1 VKRKFRSNFVNCM
14 RIKSTFKILIF
25 FLLANFFSCEKQP
38 ELTMIVSYR
47 ISNRVVVF
55 NYLNVNITAIASSSG
70 LIIIDTQRS
79 PAMMRIVLREIE
91 KEFRSNKVLYVV
103 NTHGH
108 ADHCSGNQ
116 IFPDSIIVA
125 HQNCPEFM
133 RQYPANS
140 PQALWYARSNLE
152 ELKKQ
157 NYESE
162 KRSAEAEK
170 IRAKYNNR
178 KMQLTD
184 LEKNYRITP
193 PSITFQDSLDLNAG
207 DLTLKLWYA
216 GNAHTTNDIFIYV
229 PEEKLVFVGDL
240 LNSGTSIG
248 FPVNRITDVPR
259 ILSVMD
265 KIAEQPAGIEY
276 LISGHSEVLSKNDFL
291 SLRKQLKE
299 RYQKFEGKNS
309 AAKKLGHFIKE
320 RGIKQAIA
328 DYRKSNFSEPTG
340 YYLLEE
346 EFNALGYQFLGRGLI
361 DEAIAVFKT
370 ALKHFTESAL
380 LYDNLAEAYLKQ
392 KQNDLAIKNY
402 QKSLELMPYNRNA
415 EEMLKFLGSKN

>member
-1 VKRKFRSNFVNCM
+1 MNYKRIEYTS
-14 RIKSTFKILIF
+14 KILLL
-25 FLLANFFSCEKQP
+25 FLLAIFISCEKDP
-38 ELTMIVSYR
+38 ELRVTSHR
-47 ISNRVVVF
+47 LSNRVVVF
-55 NYLNVNITAIASSSG
+55 DYLNVNVTAIAGSKG
-70 LIIIDTQRS
+70 LVIIDTQRS
-79 PAMMRIVLREIE
+79 PAMMRIVLQQIE
-91 KEFRSNKVLYVV
+91 KEFRRNDILYVV

-108 ADHCSGNQ
+108 ADHCGGNQ
-116 IFPDSIIVA
+116 IFPDSIIVG
-125 HQNCPEFM
+125 HQNCLEFM
-133 RQYPANS
+133 RQYPANAH
-140 PQALWYARSNLE
+140 QALWYARNNLQ

-157 NYESE
+157 IDELDKKSPD
-162 KRSAEAEK
+162 AEK
-170 IRAKYNNR
+170 IRADYNNR
-178 KMQLTD
+178 KMLLAD

-193 PSITFQDSLDLNAG
+193 PGVTFRDSLDLNSG

-240 LNSGTSIG
+240 FNSGTSIG
-248 FPVNRITDVPR
+248 FQVNQITDVPQ

-265 KIAEQPAGIEY
+265 KITSQPAGIEY
-276 LISGHSEVLSKNDFL
+276 LITGHSEILTKEDFL
-291 SLRKQLKE
+291 ALQAQLRM
-299 RYQKFEGKNS
+299 RYQNFEGRNS
-309 AAKKLGHFIKE
+309 AAKKLKQFINE

-346 EFNALGYQFLGRGLI
+346 EFNTLGYQFLGRGLI

-370 ALKHFTESAL
+370 ALKHFPESAL

-392 KQNDLAIKNY
+392 KQTAMAIKNY

-415 EEMLKFLGSKN
+415 EEMLKFIKSKN